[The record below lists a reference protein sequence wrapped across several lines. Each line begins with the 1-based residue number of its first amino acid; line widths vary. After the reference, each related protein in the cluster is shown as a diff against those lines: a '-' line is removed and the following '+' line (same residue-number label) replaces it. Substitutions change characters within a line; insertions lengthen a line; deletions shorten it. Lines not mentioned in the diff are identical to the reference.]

1 MSGHGS
7 GDSRAEAEAS
17 SPAAPGARTAPP
29 AVSYDTRSAASGL
42 WSDEALAAIDG
53 AALDLLATAGVKVP
67 SPAVREVLLS
77 AGCAEGDGL
86 RVRMPAEAVHDALA
100 ACPRSFTEAARDPE
114 RDLRVDPDP
123 GPVHVHNS
131 GGAAVVLDPRTGDP
145 RPSTLTDQV
154 AATRLMHHLHHQHS
168 VNPLLSPQDVPGPL
182 EPLYSYL
189 AVASETDKVVGGPG
203 VSLPGQVEYLLEMA
217 AALLGETP
225 ARGAR
230 PLGIYFS
237 PVSPLQLGGE
247 VSDALLVAAKA
258 GAICRILP
266 APTAGTT
273 GPAALSAAL
282 AQQHAEVLAGV
293 VAVQATCPGTPCTY
307 GARLHTAD
315 PRTGAAVWGTPAL
328 GVCAAG
334 ATLLARRRGLACD
347 CYGLATDA
355 GVVDVQNGYERALNG
370 LLGALAHPRYLSG
383 VGGLFSVAAAG
394 LEQIEIDDE
403 ILGSILFALEERPW
417 DAEALDAGALA
428 EGVRAGSFLGVRQT
442 RTSLR
447 REACSSTISR
457 RGVAG
462 GGGVLEAAE
471 TRMLE
476 HLAAGPVG
484 LRDGVE
490 AQLCALIDRAAGAL
504 GVDSW
509 PDPRSLL
516 EAARTQIAA
525 SL

>member
-1 MSGHGS
+1 
-7 GDSRAEAEAS
+7 
-17 SPAAPGARTAPP
+17 
-29 AVSYDTRSAASGL
+29 
-42 WSDEALAAIDG
+42 
-53 AALDLLATAGVKVP
+53 
-67 SPAVREVLLS
+67 
-77 AGCAEGDGL
+77 
-86 RVRMPAEAVHDALA
+86 
-100 ACPRSFTEAARDPE
+100 
-114 RDLRVDPDP
+114 
-123 GPVHVHNS
+123 
-131 GGAAVVLDPRTGDP
+131 
-145 RPSTLTDQV
+145 
-154 AATRLMHHLHHQHS
+154 
-168 VNPLLSPQDVPGPL
+168 
-182 EPLYSYL
+182 
-189 AVASETDKVVGGPG
+189 
-203 VSLPGQVEYLLEMA
+203 MA
-217 AALLGETP
+217 AALLGGAP

-230 PLGIYFS
+230 QLGIYFS

-355 GVVDVQNGYERALNG
+355 GLVDVLACDCYGLATDAGVVDVQNGYERALNG
-370 LLGALAHPRYLSG
+370 LLGALARPRYLSG

-442 RTSLR
+442 RTYLR

-457 RGVAG
+457 RGVTG

-471 TRMLE
+471 ARMLE

-484 LRDGVE
+484 LPDGVE
-490 AQLCALIDRAAGAL
+490 AQLCALIDGAAVVSWPTPGACSRPHTPASPRRSDRRSAGRRTTERRWTPRSGTTARPGRAPRRSDPPRAGRRDGGRRAYASTTMRSL
-504 GVDSW
+504 GVW
-509 PDPRSLL
+509 LRRS
-516 EAARTQIAA
+516 APSAWQTTMSSRRAPNRPGT
-525 SL
+525 